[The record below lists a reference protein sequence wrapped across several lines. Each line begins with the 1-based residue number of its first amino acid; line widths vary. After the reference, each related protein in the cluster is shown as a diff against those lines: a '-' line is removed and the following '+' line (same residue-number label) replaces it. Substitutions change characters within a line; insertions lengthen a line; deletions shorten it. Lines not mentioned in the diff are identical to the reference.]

1 LTTPEQKHRTVV
13 AWIAF
18 AGGVLLPIGW
28 TIASIANWSDV
39 VDSHA
44 RLGYLI
50 GDIGIVMPLCFATW
64 QGLRTR
70 APWGPAVLCLL
81 CGAFAY
87 DILHFTVWLIQ
98 EHKFGI
104 PGIVLALIGAAIIA
118 FLAWLAIWEL
128 QRMRPT
134 TTEAV

>member
-1 LTTPEQKHRTVV
+1 LTSEQKHRTVV

-28 TIASIANWSDV
+28 TIACIANWSDV
-39 VDSHA
+39 IDSHA

-50 GDIGIVMPLCFATW
+50 GDIGIVAPLCWATW
-64 QGLRTR
+64 LGLRR
-70 APWGPAVLCLL
+70 GAGWGPAALWLL

-98 EHKFGI
+98 EHKFGL
-104 PGIVLALIGAAIIA
+104 PGIVLALIGAAIEA
-118 FLAWLAIWEL
+118 FLVYLAAWEL
-128 QRMRPT
+128 QRTRPDAVA
-134 TTEAV
+134 EA

>member
-1 LTTPEQKHRTVV
+1 MSSDQKHRRVV

-18 AGGVLLPIGW
+18 GGGVLLPIGW
-28 TIASIANWSDV
+28 TIACIVDWNDV
-39 VDSHA
+39 VNSHA

-50 GDIGIVMPLCFATW
+50 GDIAIITPLCFASW
-64 QGLRTR
+64 FGLKNER
-70 APWGPAVLCLL
+70 PWGPAALCLL

-104 PGIVLALIGAAIIA
+104 PGIVLAVIGGAIIA
-118 FLAWLAIWEL
+118 FLAYLAVWEL
-128 QRMRPT
+128 QRMRPPMQ
-134 TTEAV
+134 AA